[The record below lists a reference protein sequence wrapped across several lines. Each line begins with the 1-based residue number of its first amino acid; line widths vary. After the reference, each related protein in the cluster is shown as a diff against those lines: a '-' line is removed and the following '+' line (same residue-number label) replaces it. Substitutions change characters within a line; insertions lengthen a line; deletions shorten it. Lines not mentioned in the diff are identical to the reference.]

1 DGGRLVP
8 TQNHGLDEFERTL
21 ADAGVARI
29 AAQAGKAESDAET
42 LEQNRR
48 LLEKLNPGRVFRI
61 HFPVAE
67 LVRRWTASLRA
78 EDTDRRSSDRDLEL
92 LNAMLPT
99 RLFIAEAD
107 AATRADLASLV
118 RTVRAGATADEA
130 VRAAFLRLF
139 EKVTHGIYPVRG
151 DALDFTEFTAIYP

>member
-1 DGGRLVP
+1 GRGNQMRVTVVLADDVVRDYADDLLVRERTYRRLVDGGRLVP

-99 RLFIAEAD
+99 RL
-107 AATRADLASLV
+107 
-118 RTVRAGATADEA
+118 
-130 VRAAFLRLF
+130 
-139 EKVTHGIYPVRG
+139 
-151 DALDFTEFTAIYP
+151 